1 MVRENINIEQIA
13 NTLGLSYYEY
23 EGWKC
28 IVIGDADWDKTGNEM
43 ELVLKFRYGP
53 YNNEWKRTGISND
66 ELHIMLK
73 QTVAGVMSM
82 SGIMT
87 NAMAFTFIAGLL
99 LVKKDIKAWRA
110 NYMAAEYNRDIE
122 KTLAALK

>member
-13 NTLGLSYYEY
+13 DTLGLSYYEY

-28 IVIGDADWDKTGNEM
+28 IVIGDADWDNTGNDM

>member
-1 MVRENINIEQIA
+1 MIREDIDIEGIA
-13 NTLGLSYYEY
+13 NTLGLPFYEDKD
-23 EGWKC
+23 WKC
-28 IVIGDADWDKTGNEM
+28 IVIGEADWDNTGNDM
-43 ELVLKFRYGP
+43 ELVLKYRHGP

-82 SGIMT
+82 SGIIT
-87 NAMAFTFIAGLL
+87 NDMAFTFIAGLL

>member
-1 MVRENINIEQIA
+1 MVRENINIQQIA
-13 NTLGLSYYEY
+13 DKLGLSYYEY

>member
-13 NTLGLSYYEY
+13 DTLGLSYYEY

-110 NYMAAEYNRDIE
+110 NYMAAEYNRELE

>member
-13 NTLGLSYYEY
+13 DTLGLSYYEY
-23 EGWKC
+23 DKWKC
-28 IVIGDADWDKTGNEM
+28 IVIGEADWDKTGNEM

-99 LVKKDIKAWRA
+99 LIKKDIKAWRA
-110 NYMAAEYNRDIE
+110 NYMAAEYNRELE

>member
-1 MVRENINIEQIA
+1 MIRENINIEQIA
-13 NTLGLSYYEY
+13 DTLGLSYYEY

>member
-13 NTLGLSYYEY
+13 NILGLSYYEY
-23 EGWKC
+23 DGWKC

-53 YNNEWKRTGISND
+53 YSNEWKRTGISND

-110 NYMAAEYNRDIE
+110 NYMAAEYNRELE

>member
-13 NTLGLSYYEY
+13 DTLGLPYYEY

-28 IVIGDADWDKTGNEM
+28 IVIGEADWDNTGNDM
-43 ELVLKFRYGP
+43 ELVLKYRHGP
-53 YNNEWKRTGISND
+53 YNNEWKRTGITED
-66 ELHIMLK
+66 ELFVMIK
-73 QTVAGVMSM
+73 QTVAGALSL

-87 NAMAFTFIAGLL
+87 NEKAFTFIVGLL

-110 NYMAAEYNRDIE
+110 NYMAAEYNRELE